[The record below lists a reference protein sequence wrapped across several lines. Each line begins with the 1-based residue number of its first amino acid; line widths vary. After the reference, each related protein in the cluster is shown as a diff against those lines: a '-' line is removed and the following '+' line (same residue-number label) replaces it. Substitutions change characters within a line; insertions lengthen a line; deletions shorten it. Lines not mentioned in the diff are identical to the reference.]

1 LIYQWCKSD
10 LMDVTLSHT
19 GAPSNAKVYASR
31 NYLK

>member
-1 LIYQWCKSD
+1 